1 MNARTGTQPDYIEP
15 DKFDMDMGITSETT
29 PPLRNSKD
37 RDLVSIRGKN
47 LLSFC
52 KANEVLIVN
61 GRKVG
66 DLFGSVTSFQW
77 NGTGLVDYIISDYT
91 IFDAIKGLCV
101 GDFIPWLSDHC
112 HITYDIELSN
122 AITPST
128 KPVENLKAG
137 PQRVTWD
144 ENKKQGFANLL
155 KSECV
160 KNT

>member
-1 MNARTGTQPDYIEP
+1 M
-15 DKFDMDMGITSETT
+15 
-29 PPLRNSKD
+29 
-37 RDLVSIRGKN
+37 SI
-47 LLSFC
+47 C

-66 DLFGSVTSFQW
+66 DLIGSVTSFQW

-128 KPVENLKAG
+128 NQNTTEPSNLNYSPVRSSFKIIFINLQCYYFLLPYAG
-137 PQRVTWD
+137 KYYL
-144 ENKKQGFANLL
+144 NGF
-155 KSECV
+155 KSKTFLSRMRLNE
-160 KNT
+160 